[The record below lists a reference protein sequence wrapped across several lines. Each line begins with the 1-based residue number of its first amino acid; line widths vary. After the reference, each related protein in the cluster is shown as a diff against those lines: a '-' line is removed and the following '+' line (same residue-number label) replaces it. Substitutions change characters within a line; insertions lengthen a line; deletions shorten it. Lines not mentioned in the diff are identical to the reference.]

1 MKQEVRFLL
10 EIVKYILNH
19 NAGEVPMPPK
29 DMDWDELFR
38 LAIRHSI
45 LNLLYYGVE
54 VLPRESKPGEKHYN
68 YLYQCAM
75 REVVRS
81 CNQTEDAE
89 ELLRAF
95 EKDKIDVLAVKG
107 FCTKRHYPQPEM
119 RTMGDVDILCRASQQ
134 QQCKNT
140 MLRLGYDWEA
150 EGRKHDHYLRKP
162 YMNVEMHRE
171 LVAVDSE
178 YYLYYE
184 NIWDRVKPREGH
196 QYVYEMSLEDEYI
209 YNLIHLVEHF
219 RSGGVGIRFVMDVY
233 VYNRIE
239 TIDWEYIEGELT
251 KLGLWKF
258 FGHISKLAQKWFGEG
273 ESYTE
278 EEVVM
283 LDKIAAYI
291 VANGTFGTA
300 RNHAAVAVA
309 KSGRGK
315 FLLQT
320 LFPNLKNM
328 QSMFPWLEKWPILLP
343 YSWVLRGVR
352 SLLFRRKNIKVQ
364 MRKYK
369 HGDME
374 YGEELKEFFDTCG
387 L

>member
-10 EIVKYILNH
+10 EIVKYILNY
-19 NAGEVPMPPK
+19 NGGEVPIPPK
-29 DMDWDELFR
+29 DLDWDELFR

-45 LNLLYYGVE
+45 LNLVYYGVE
-54 VLPRESKPGEKHYN
+54 ALPAECKPGQKHYH
-68 YLYQCAM
+68 YLYQSAM

-81 CNQTEDAE
+81 CNQTEGTE

-95 EKDKIDVLAVKG
+95 EEDKIDVLAVKG
-107 FCTKRHYPQPEM
+107 CYTKRHYPQPEM
-119 RTMGDVDILCRASQQ
+119 RTMGDVDILCRTSQH

-140 MLRLGYDWEA
+140 MLRLGYDSET
-150 EGRKHDHYLRKP
+150 EGRKHDNYQRKP
-162 YMNVEMHRE
+162 YMNVEMHRD

-178 YYLYYE
+178 HYPYYE
-184 NIWDRVKPREGH
+184 NIWDRVKLREGH

-219 RSGGVGIRFVMDVY
+219 QNGGVGIRFVMDVY

-239 TIDWEYIEGELT
+239 TMDWDYVEREL
-251 KLGLWKF
+251 KSLGLWEF

-273 ESYTE
+273 VSYTE
-278 EEVVM
+278 EELVM
-283 LDKIAAYI
+283 LDKIATYI

-309 KSGRGK
+309 KGGRGK
-315 FLLQT
+315 FLLKA

-352 SLLFRRKNIKVQ
+352 SVLFRRQNVKAQ
-364 MRKYK
+364 MSKYK
-369 HGDME
+369 YGDME
-374 YGEELKEFFDTCG
+374 YGEELREFFDTCG